1 MTLLEKKSVRISDF
15 KDFDVVDYLD
25 TPERMAD
32 YLTACFQ
39 DENPDLILVALNDI
53 ARAKGMADV
62 ARRSGLGR
70 ESLYKALAPGAQ
82 PRFETIRKIIAALD
96 LKVRITV

>member
-1 MTLLEKKSVRISDF
+1 MTFVEKKSALSDF
-15 KDFDVVDYLD
+15 KDFDVINYLD

-32 YLTACFQ
+32 YLTACF
-39 DENPDLILVALNDI
+39 DDDHPDLVLVALNDV
-53 ARAKGMADV
+53 ARAKGMAEV

-70 ESLYKALAPGAQ
+70 ERLYKALAPGAQ

-96 LKVRITV
+96 LKVKITI

>member
-1 MTLLEKKSVRISDF
+1 MTLTEKRKDILSEF
-15 KDFDVVDYLD
+15 KDLDIANYLD
-25 TPERMAD
+25 TPEVMAEF
-32 YLTACFQ
+32 LTECFTEG
-39 DENPDLILVALNDI
+39 DADLDLAALSTV
-53 ARAKGMADV
+53 ARAKGMAEV

>member
-1 MTLLEKKSVRISDF
+1 MTLLEKKKTSHDDF
-15 KDFDVVDYLD
+15 KDFDVVNYLNS
-25 TPERMAD
+25 PERMAD
-32 YLTACFQ
+32 YLTACF
-39 DENPDLILVALNDI
+39 DDDHPDLILIALNDI
-53 ARAKGMADV
+53 ARAKGMAEV